1 MGICRL
7 EKKMRMCIEG
17 YVSLEKKTFMRRLK
31 NESTSVSAMSRHKE
45 HKD

>member
-1 MGICRL
+1 MH
-7 EKKMRMCIEG
+7 MCTEG
-17 YVSLEKKTFMRRLK
+17 YVSLEKKAFMHRPK